1 VYREELKRMEVFK
14 YLGRFLAYDDNDARA
29 VKVNLCKAQKCWA
42 WVSKVLKSENA
53 PPHACGMFYKATV
66 QAVLMFGS
74 ETWNILIAML
84 ARLEGL
90 YIRAEYRIVHEHK
103 PERMTDGWDYPSLKD
118 VLEGAGLY
126 PMQHYVQVRCNCI
139 AAYIVHRSIFD
150 VCRERGRKCGSRP
163 CHFWWDQPMEL
174 DGARDAAEVKLA
186 FGGDGSALL

>member
-1 VYREELKRMEVFK
+1 MEVFK

-84 ARLEGL
+84 AQLEGL
-90 YIRAEYRIVHEHK
+90 YIRAV
-103 PERMTDGWDYPSLKD
+103 W
-118 VLEGAGLY
+118 
-126 PMQHYVQVRCNCI
+126 
-139 AAYIVHRSIFD
+139 
-150 VCRERGRKCGSRP
+150 
-163 CHFWWDQPMEL
+163 
-174 DGARDAAEVKLA
+174 
-186 FGGDGSALL
+186 